1 MNYLIPVQ
9 RILDNDEY
17 IQYSKLQLDD
27 ILDQQI
33 VISQL
38 STAYSFSD
46 TDNMDEYERVY
57 TLNKLIQLK
66 KEENEAKKKALEQAR
81 NSR

>member
-1 MNYLIPVQ
+1 MDNKEYL
-9 RILDNDEY
+9 
-17 IQYSKLQLDD
+17 QYSKLQLDD